1 MKIEGLRLKN
11 FKIFKDLKLTN
22 LPDMVVFLGANG
34 SGKSTLFDAFGF
46 LHDSLKDN
54 VRAALTKR
62 GGFKEVVSRD
72 QQGPIEF
79 EIKFRPEPGEPLVT
93 YEIHI
98 GLDESGLPVVSRE
111 ILKYR
116 RGQQGK
122 PWHFLDFSNGSG
134 TAIVNESDYGRVGVK
149 EEREEQKLDSPD
161 ILAIKGLGQFQKFKQ
176 VAAFRRLIEGWHV
189 SDFHVQS
196 ARASADA
203 GYAEHLSPT
212 GENLP
217 LVAQFMYQ
225 HYPEK
230 FQRILRKMETRVP
243 GVKSV
248 EAVETPDGRIVLR
261 FQDGSFKDPF
271 VARYVSDG
279 TIKMFAYLLLL
290 NDPKPHPLLCIEEP
304 ENQLHP
310 ELLFELAE
318 EFRAYTNAG
327 GQIFISTHSPDFV
340 NGVQLNEL
348 FWLTK
353 VDGFSKV
360 KHGSDNELLRN
371 LVNEGD
377 LPGALWKQG
386 FFEGAGPQ

>member
-11 FKIFKDLKLTN
+11 YKIFKDLKLTN
-22 LPDMVVFLGANG
+22 ISDMAVFLGANG

-46 LHDSLKDN
+46 LHDSLIDN
-54 VRAALTKR
+54 VRAALSKR

-72 QQGPIEF
+72 QKGPIEF
-79 EIKFRPEPGEPLVT
+79 EIKFRPEPSQPLVT
-93 YEIHI
+93 YELHI
-98 GLDESGLPVVSRE
+98 GLEEQGLPVVSRE

-116 RGQQGK
+116 RGQKGR
-122 PWHFLDFSNGSG
+122 PWHFLDFSFGSG
-134 TAIVNESDYGRVGVK
+134 TAIVNESEYGRPGVK

-189 SDFHVQS
+189 SDFHVQA

-225 HYPEK
+225 HYSK
-230 FQRILRKMETRVP
+230 QFDQILRKMEKRVP
-243 GVKSV
+243 GVKYV
-248 EAVETPDGRIVLR
+248 EAVETPDGRIVLK

-318 EFRAYTNAG
+318 EFRAYTKAG
-327 GQIFISTHSPDFV
+327 GQVFISTHSPDFV
-340 NGVQLNEL
+340 NGVQLDEL

-353 VDGFSKV
+353 VEGFSQV
-360 KHGSDNELLRN
+360 KRASDDELLIN

-386 FFEGAGPQ
+386 FFKGAGPQ

>member
-1 MKIEGLRLKN
+1 MKIEAFRLKN
-11 FKIFKDLKLTN
+11 YKIFKDLKLVN

-46 LHDSLKDN
+46 LHDSLIDN
-54 VRAALTKR
+54 VRAALAKR
-62 GGFKEVVSRD
+62 GGYKEVVSRD
-72 QQGPIEF
+72 QGGPIEF

-93 YEIHI
+93 YELHI
-98 GLDESGLPVVSRE
+98 GLDEHGLPVVARE
-111 ILKYR
+111 LLKYR
-116 RGQQGK
+116 RGQKGA
-122 PWHFLDFSNGSG
+122 PWHFLDFSYGSG
-134 TAIVNESDYGRVGVK
+134 TAIVNESEYGRQGVQ
-149 EEREEQKLDSPD
+149 EQREEQKLDSPD

-176 VAAFRRLIEGWHV
+176 VSAFRRLIEGWHV
-189 SDFHVQS
+189 SDFHVQA
-196 ARASADA
+196 ARATTDA

-217 LVAQFMYQ
+217 LVAQFMYE
-225 HYPEK
+225 HYPER
-230 FQRILRKMETRVP
+230 FQQILRKMEIRVP

-248 EAVETPDGRIVLR
+248 EATETTDGRIVLK

-304 ENQLHP
+304 ENQLHH

-318 EFRAYTNAG
+318 EFRAYTRAG
-327 GQIFISTHSPDFV
+327 GQVFISTHSPDLV
-340 NGVQLNEL
+340 NGIQLHEL

-353 VDGFSKV
+353 ENGFSQV
-360 KHGSDNELLRN
+360 KRASDDEILRN
-371 LVNEGD
+371 LVREGD

-386 FFEGAGPQ
+386 FFKGAGPL

>member
-1 MKIEGLRLKN
+1 MKIEGFRLKN
-11 FKIFKDLKLTN
+11 FKIFKDLRLVN

-46 LHDSLKDN
+46 LHDSLIDN
-54 VRAALTKR
+54 VRAALSKR

-72 QQGPIEF
+72 QQGQIEF

-93 YEIHI
+93 YELHI
-98 GLDESGLPVVSRE
+98 GLDENGLPVVSRE

-116 RGQQGK
+116 RGQQGA

-134 TAIVNESDYGRVGVK
+134 TAIVNESEYGQQGVK

-189 SDFHVQS
+189 SDFHVQA

-203 GYAEHLSPT
+203 GYAEHLSST

-225 HYPEK
+225 HYSEK
-230 FQRILRKMETRVP
+230 FQEILRKMEYRVP

-318 EFRAYTNAG
+318 EFRAYTRAG
-327 GQIFISTHSPDFV
+327 GQVLISTHSPDFV
-340 NGVQLNEL
+340 NGVELNEL

-353 VDGFSKV
+353 IDGFSQV
-360 KHGSDNELLRN
+360 KHASDNELLRN
-371 LVNEGD
+371 LVTEGD

>member
-11 FKIFKDLKLTN
+11 FKIFKDLRLVN

-46 LHDSLKDN
+46 LHDSLIDN

-93 YEIHI
+93 YELHI
-98 GLDESGLPVVSRE
+98 GLDCSGLPVVSRE
-111 ILKYR
+111 VLKYR
-116 RGQQGK
+116 RGQQGA

-134 TAIVNESDYGRVGVK
+134 TAIVNESEYGRLGVK

-189 SDFHVQS
+189 SDFHVQA

-230 FQRILRKMETRVP
+230 FKQILRKMEYRVP
-243 GVKSV
+243 GIKSV

-318 EFRAYTNAG
+318 EFRAYTRAG
-327 GQIFISTHSPDFV
+327 GQVFISTHSPDFV
-340 NGVQLNEL
+340 NGVELNEL

-353 VDGFSKV
+353 SDGYSEV
-360 KHGSDNELLRN
+360 KRASDDELLRN
-371 LVNEGD
+371 LVVEGD